1 MNESNCFFD
10 GPYGELCLQ
19 FIQYKRSIG
28 YKYGARSVR
37 AMKELNQYLTG
48 HEDSY
53 GGIGLTKAVVLDY
66 SSKREGEEPMTRQMR
81 ESFIRQFAIYLN
93 SLGMPSYV
101 APIRKKEK
109 GTFTPYIFT
118 RSQICDILKAADSMA
133 YEYRSPNHH
142 YVYPFLLRLLYCCGL
157 RISEALTLDIR
168 DIDFDE
174 NVLKIKQA
182 KYNNSRL
189 VPISD
194 SLSGALEKYMQQVG
208 YSRDSH
214 GLLFRNRWGEAYRTN
229 SILCRFKKLLAEAGI
244 PCTENGRLPRIHDI
258 RHTFAVH
265 SLEQMAG
272 QGMDTYLAIP
282 YLAEY
287 MGHRKIQCTEQY
299 LRFTADAYGDVVDA
313 LTPYYENLFP
323 KGGGADGRA

>member
-1 MNESNCFFD
+1 MNENSYFFS

-19 FIQYKRSIG
+19 FIQYKRSLG

-37 AMKELNQYLTG
+37 AMKELNQYLTEN
-48 HEDSY
+48 EDGSE
-53 GGIGLTKAVVLDY
+53 GTALTKATVLGY
-66 SSKREGEEPMTRQMR
+66 TSKRDGEEPMTRQMR

-93 SLGMPSYV
+93 SLGIPAYV
-101 APIRKKEK
+101 APIRKKER

-118 RSQICDILKAADSMA
+118 RRQICDILKAADSMR

-157 RISEALTLDIR
+157 RISEALSLDIQ

-174 NVLKIKQA
+174 KILKIKQA

-194 SLSGALEKYMQQVG
+194 SLFTTLEKYMQQVG

-214 GLLFRNRWGEAYRTN
+214 GLLFRNRWGEPYRTH
-229 SILCRFKKLLAEAGI
+229 SILCMFKKLLAEAGI
-244 PCTENGRLPRIHDI
+244 PCTENGRLPRLHDV

-299 LRFTADAYGDVVDA
+299 LRFTSDAYGNVVDA
-313 LTPYYENLFP
+313 LAPYYKNLFP
-323 KGGGADGRA
+323 KGGSANGQT

>member
-1 MNESNCFFD
+1 MNETSHSFD
-10 GPYGELCLQ
+10 GPYGDLCLQ
-19 FIQYKRSIG
+19 FIQYKRSLG
-28 YKYGARSVR
+28 YKYGARSIR
-37 AMKELNQYLTG
+37 AMRELNQYLTENACSSEG
-48 HEDSY
+48 ASLDKS
-53 GGIGLTKAVVLDY
+53 TVLGY
-66 SSKREGEEPMTRQMR
+66 SNKREGEEPMTRQMR

-93 SLGMPSYV
+93 SLGIPAYV
-101 APIRKKEK
+101 VPGRKKEK

-118 RSQICDILKAADSMA
+118 RRQICDILDAADGMG
-133 YEYRSPNHH
+133 YEYRSPNRH

-157 RISEALTLDIR
+157 RISEALSLDIQ

-174 NVLKIKQA
+174 RVLRIKQA

-189 VPISD
+189 VPMSG
-194 SLSGALEKYMQQVG
+194 SLFQALEEYMRKVG
-208 YSRDSH
+208 YCRDGQ

-229 SILCRFKKLLAEAGI
+229 SILCRFKELLAEAGI

-265 SLEQMAG
+265 SLERMAD
-272 QGMDTYLAIP
+272 QGMDTYIAIP

-313 LTPYYENLFP
+313 MAPFYENLFP
-323 KGGGADGRA
+323 KGGKSNVQA

>member
-1 MNESNCFFD
+1 MNNKICPFD
-10 GPYGELCLQ
+10 GPYGELCVQ
-19 FIQYKRSIG
+19 FIQYKRSLG
-28 YKYGARSVR
+28 YKYGARSIR
-37 AMKELNQYLTG
+37 AMKELNQYLTENG
-48 HEDSY
+48 DGS
-53 GGIGLTKAVVLDY
+53 GGTALAKPVVLGY
-66 SSKREGEEPMTRQMR
+66 SNKRDGEEPMTRQMR

-93 SLGMPSYV
+93 SLGIPAYV
-101 APIRKKEK
+101 APVRKKEK

-118 RSQICDILKAADSMA
+118 RRQICDILKAADSMM

-157 RISEALTLDIR
+157 RISEALSLDIQ

-174 NVLKIKQA
+174 KILKIKQA

-208 YSRDSH
+208 YSRDGS
-214 GLLFRNRWGEAYRTN
+214 GLLFRNRRGEAYRTH

-244 PCTENGRLPRIHDI
+244 PCTENGRLPRIHDV

-265 SLEQMAG
+265 SLEQMAR

-299 LRFTADAYGDVVDA
+299 LRFTADAYGDVVDTMA
-313 LTPYYENLFP
+313 PYYKNLFP
-323 KGGGADGRA
+323 KGGGCDGQA